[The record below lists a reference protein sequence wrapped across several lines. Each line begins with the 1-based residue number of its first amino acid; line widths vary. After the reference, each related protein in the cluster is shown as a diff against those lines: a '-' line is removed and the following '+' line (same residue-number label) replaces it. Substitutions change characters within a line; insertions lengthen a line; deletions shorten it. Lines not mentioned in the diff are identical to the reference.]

1 MLSESGGG
9 TDRLPHQV
17 KGDRRDHSP
26 GSECPECRAPVRSTP
41 VRSTPVRVA
50 RIRCTPVRPDRLWGS
65 AATDSG
71 ASQEEAQVAVDSRR
85 IVVLIIIIAV
95 ATSGGSDDSSPSGS
109 QNGSAQN
116 APANGGGEQAAGL
129 NTPVRDGKFEFVV
142 TGVEKGLA
150 SVGDNPYLT
159 EQAQGQFVVV
169 TMTVKNI
176 SDKAYG
182 FSPSDQKLLD
192 AQGREFEP
200 STSAQIALG
209 GSDIPVWDN
218 INPGNTV
225 IAKVSST
232 CPRTRC
238 PPPSSC
244 TIRCSPVA
252 RRSPWA
258 DPRKPRRTGVRTA
271 RNGCADTGGCRH
283 EEGSPRM

>member
-1 MLSESGGG
+1 MTTPQDSNAQNAGPQNG
-9 TDRLPHQV
+9 
-17 KGDRRDHSP
+17 
-26 GSECPECRAPVRSTP
+26 APQY
-41 VRSTPVRVA
+41 
-50 RIRCTPVRPDRLWGS
+50 S
-65 AATDSG
+65 APQYGAPQYGAPQYGATGYGVPPQPIPAPPKKKRKWPWILG
-71 ASQEEAQVAVDSRR
+71 A
-85 IVVLIIIIAV
+85 IVVLIIIIAF
-95 ATSGGSDDSSPSGS
+95 ATSGGSDDSVPSGS
-109 QNGSAQN
+109 QNGAAQN
-116 APANGGGEQAAGL
+116 APANGGEEQAAGL

-150 SVGDNPYLT
+150 SVGDNPYFT

-225 IAKVSST
+225 TAKVVFDM
-232 CPRTRC
+232 PKDAV
-238 PPPSSC
+238 P
-244 TIRCSPVA
+244 
-252 RRSPWA
+252 
-258 DPRKPRRTGVRTA
+258 TA
-271 RNGCADTGGCRH
+271 IELHDSMFSGGAKVTL
-283 EEGSPRM
+283 G